1 MRFASLQHDIAWEDP
16 TRTRA
21 SIEPALDSI
30 DLPHGSFLLLPEL
43 GDTGFSFDLDRI
55 AELDGVAW
63 ARELARS
70 RGWHV
75 QFGHAERGP
84 EGLGRN
90 RATVVAPD
98 GEILGAY
105 DKIHPFSFAGEDRVY
120 RGGDRLLIVEAG
132 GFSICPLVCYD
143 LRFPEL
149 WRLATLAGA
158 EVFTIG
164 ASWPAKRSSHWR
176 SLLIARAIE
185 NQAFVVACN
194 RVGRDPKHEYGGGSL
209 IVDPTGVV
217 LAEGDAEVA
226 CVAADLERHRLVEWR
241 ATFPAIAD
249 IRREALGAI
258 AIDRGKGPGRGV
270 DNPAE
275 SRASSGNARAS

>member
-16 TRTRA
+16 ARTRA
-21 SIEPALDSI
+21 AIATALESS
-30 DLPHGSFLLLPEL
+30 DLPSGSFLLLPEL

-55 AELDGVAW
+55 AGLDGVAW
-63 ARELARS
+63 ARDLARA
-70 RGWHV
+70 RGWYL

-84 EGLGRN
+84 DGLGRN
-90 RATVVAPD
+90 RATILAPD
-98 GEILGAY
+98 GEILGSY

-120 RGGDRLLIVEAG
+120 RGGDRLTIVEAD

-143 LRFPEL
+143 LRFPEV

-164 ASWPAKRSSHWR
+164 ASWPAKRASHWR

-194 RVGRDPKHEYGGGSL
+194 RVGRDPKHEYAGGSL
-209 IVDPTGVV
+209 VIDPTGEV

-226 CVAADLERHRLVEWR
+226 CVAADLDRTRLLEWR

-249 IRREALGAI
+249 IRRRTLGEI
-258 AIDRGKGPGRGV
+258 EIDRRNGP
-270 DNPAE
+270 E
-275 SRASSGNARAS
+275 

>member
-1 MRFASLQHDIAWEDP
+1 MRFASLQHDIEWENP
-16 TRTRA
+16 QRTREGIA
-21 SIEPALDSI
+21 SAIESIE
-30 DLPHGSFLLLPEL
+30 LPRGSFLLLPEL

-55 AELDGVAW
+55 TGLDGVAW
-63 ARELARS
+63 ARRLAMS
-70 RGWHV
+70 RGWHI

-90 RATVVAPD
+90 RATIIAPS
-98 GEILGAY
+98 GRPLGAY
-105 DKIHPFSFAGEDRVY
+105 DKLHPFSFAGEDRVY
-120 RGGDRLLIVEAG
+120 RGGERITLVEAG

-164 ASWPAKRSSHWR
+164 ASWPARRAAHWR

-194 RVGRDPKHEYGGGSL
+194 RVGRDPKHEYAGGS
-209 IVDPTGVV
+209 IVVDPTGEV
-217 LAEGDAEVA
+217 LAEGDATVA
-226 CVAADLERHRLVEWR
+226 LVAADLDRQRLLDWR

-249 IRREALGAI
+249 IRRRLLGEI
-258 AIDRGKGPGRGV
+258 EIERGV
-270 DNPAE
+270 STD
-275 SRASSGNARAS
+275 